1 MKKMTKGLIV
11 AAPVALALGLV
22 AMPAAQASTDG
33 TYDVKLVGLSG
44 QHAHGTATIT
54 LKGQMATVVED
65 VTGLPAKFG
74 KMAYPHVQHIH
85 INGMGMCPTLKLD
98 KNHDGVISTV
108 EGTPAYGPIG
118 ASLTTKG
125 DTSPAAGL
133 TLAVAPTGG
142 HFHYQRTFKVDKAT
156 AKAISHGKATIV
168 VHGLDPA
175 KVSKKASKEKSEI
188 VPSLPLAATSPATCG
203 RATM

>member
-1 MKKMTKGLIV
+1 MKKITKTLIV
-11 AAPVALALGLV
+11 ATPVALAFGLI
-22 AMPAAQASTDG
+22 AIPAASASTDG

-65 VTGLPAKFG
+65 VSGLPAKFG

-85 INGMGMCPTLKLD
+85 INGMGMCPTLAD
-98 KNHDGVISTV
+98 DTNHDGVISTV

-125 DTSPAAGL
+125 DTSPKAGL
-133 TLAVAPTGG
+133 TLSVAPTGG
-142 HFHYQRTFKVDKAT
+142 HFHYKRTFKVDKAT

-175 KVSKKASKEKSEI
+175 KVSKKAGKEKSEI

-203 RATM
+203 EAKM